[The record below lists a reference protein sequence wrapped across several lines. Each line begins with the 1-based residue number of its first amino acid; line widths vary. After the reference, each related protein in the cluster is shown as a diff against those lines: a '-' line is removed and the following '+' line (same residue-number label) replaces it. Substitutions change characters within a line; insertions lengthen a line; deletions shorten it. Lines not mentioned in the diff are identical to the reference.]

1 MEASTA
7 PPYISWRLPVTD
19 PTAADAWANDP
30 AIVDVELR
38 EDGIRLGQFLKLA
51 NLADSGSH
59 AKELLEQDAVSVN
72 NEPEARR
79 GRQLAKGD
87 IITVGV
93 QKARLV

>member
-1 MEASTA
+1 M
-7 PPYISWRLPVTD
+7 TD
-19 PTAADAWANDP
+19 PTASAAWADDP
-30 AIVDVELR
+30 SIVDIELR

-51 NLADSGSH
+51 NRADSGSH

-72 NEPEARR
+72 NEPEDRR

-87 IITVGV
+87 ILTVGV